1 MNVISIGRRYGEY
14 GHGLDFRPVCDLLEG
29 AIESMKKVFVVEKE
43 DNVGTAVGKP
53 IQAGDTVGTDGRV
66 SDITVTARADIP
78 YGHKIALV
86 DIPKGAQVTKYA
98 LSIGS
103 ALQDIKA
110 GDHVHIHNVESN
122 RGRGDKASEEQ
133 PS

>member
-1 MNVISIGRRYGEY
+1 
-14 GHGLDFRPVCDLLEG
+14 
-29 AIESMKKVFVVEKE
+29 MKKVFVVEKQ
-43 DNVGTAVGKP
+43 DNVGTAVGEP
-53 IQAGDTVGTDGRV
+53 ITTGDTVGTEGRV
-66 SDITVTARADIP
+66 TNVTVKANNDIP

-103 ALQDIKA
+103 ALTDIKA

-122 RGRGDKASEEQ
+122 RGRGDKAAQ
-133 PS
+133 A

>member
-1 MNVISIGRRYGEY
+1 
-14 GHGLDFRPVCDLLEG
+14 
-29 AIESMKKVFVVEKE
+29 MKKVFVVEKE
-43 DNVGTAVGKP
+43 DNVGTAVGEP
-53 IQAGDTVGTDGRV
+53 IVAGDMVGTEGR
-66 SDITVTARADIP
+66 ITDVTVKANDDIP

-103 ALQDIKA
+103 ALTDIKA

-122 RGRGDKASEEQ
+122 RGRGDKAAQAS
-133 PS
+133 

>member
-1 MNVISIGRRYGEY
+1 
-14 GHGLDFRPVCDLLEG
+14 
-29 AIESMKKVFVVEKE
+29 MKKVFVVEKE
-43 DNVGTAVGKP
+43 DNVGTAVGES
-53 IQAGDTVGTDGRV
+53 IQTGDQVGTEGRV
-66 SDITVTARADIP
+66 KDLTVIAKADIP

-103 ALQDIKA
+103 ALANIKA

-122 RGRGDKASEEQ
+122 RGRGDKAAQ
-133 PS
+133 A

>member
-1 MNVISIGRRYGEY
+1 
-14 GHGLDFRPVCDLLEG
+14 
-29 AIESMKKVFVVEKE
+29 MKKVFVVEKA
-43 DNVGTAVGKP
+43 DNVGTAVGDP
-53 IQAGDTVGTDGRV
+53 IKANDQVGTEGRV
-66 SDITVTARADIP
+66 TDVTVTANADIP

-103 ALQDIKA
+103 ALENIKA

-122 RGRGDKASEEQ
+122 RGRGDKAAQ
-133 PS
+133 A

>member
-1 MNVISIGRRYGEY
+1 
-14 GHGLDFRPVCDLLEG
+14 
-29 AIESMKKVFVVEKE
+29 MKKVFVVEKA
-43 DNVGTAVGKP
+43 DNVGTAVGDP
-53 IQAGDTVGTDGRV
+53 IQSGDVVGTEGRV
-66 SDITVTARADIP
+66 TDATVTARADIP

-103 ALQDIKA
+103 ALEDIKA

-122 RGRGDKASEEQ
+122 RGRGDKAAQ
-133 PS
+133 A